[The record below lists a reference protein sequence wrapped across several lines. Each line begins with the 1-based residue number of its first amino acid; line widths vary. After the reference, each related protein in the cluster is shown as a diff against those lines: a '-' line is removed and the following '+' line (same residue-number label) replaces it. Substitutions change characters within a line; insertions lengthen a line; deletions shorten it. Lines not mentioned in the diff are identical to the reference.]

1 MKLLR
6 GASLGKVHRQHMR
19 NAAGTAEARCQF
31 FEPMSRSRHQHKLC
45 PACGQGFGQG
55 SSDTG

>member
-1 MKLLR
+1 VQPLR
-6 GASLGKVHRQHMR
+6 SANFCKIHRQHMR
-19 NAAGTAEARCQF
+19 NAAGATQTLGQCFKPRR
-31 FEPMSRSRHQHKLC
+31 RSRHQHKLC